1 MFRDG
6 KILWANEEAHRL
18 LSRPAG
24 ALIGI
29 RLDER
34 LMSDKGTQAVHDI
47 PVEVTSAVYVD
58 NVELRSLDA
67 SSLWVDMQIERVDDW
82 CVLCTFTKQAD
93 GSEVRFPDAGE
104 VLEAQHARQFRERI
118 RSGLVRNE
126 FLLVYQPKV
135 DMPSGTVLGVEALIR
150 WQHPERGFLL
160 PASFI
165 PSIEDHELVERLGDW
180 VIGEAMQQAAI
191 WRAEGLQTA
200 ISVNIS
206 PRHLLR
212 PDFVSRLACHL
223 NHFPQLPTGVLELEI
238 LETTA
243 IKDFDAVANFIRA
256 CSELGVPV
264 TLDDF
269 GTGYSS
275 LTYLRRLP
283 VTALKLDQSFVRG
296 MLDDHEDQ
304 AIVRGIL
311 VMAHGLGLK
320 AIAEGVESKA
330 HGDALMMLGC
340 TMGQGYGIA
349 KPLPADKIPEW
360 IANFERDPPWGRREG
375 V

>member
-1 MFRDG
+1 M
-6 KILWANEEAHRL
+6 
-18 LSRPAG
+18 
-24 ALIGI
+24 
-29 RLDER
+29 
-34 LMSDKGTQAVHDI
+34 
-47 PVEVTSAVYVD
+47 
-58 NVELRSLDA
+58 
-67 SSLWVDMQIERVDDW
+67 
-82 CVLCTFTKQAD
+82 
-93 GSEVRFPDAGE
+93 
-104 VLEAQHARQFRERI
+104 
-118 RSGLVRNE
+118 
-126 FLLVYQPKV
+126 
-135 DMPSGTVLGVEALIR
+135 
-150 WQHPERGFLL
+150 
-160 PASFI
+160 
-165 PSIEDHELVERLGDW
+165 
-180 VIGEAMQQAAI
+180 IGEAVKQVACWQAQ
-191 WRAEGLQTA
+191 GLQTA

-223 NHFPQLPTGVLELEI
+223 GRFPQLPSGMLELEI

-243 IKDFDAVANFIRA
+243 IRDFDAVANFIRA
-256 CSELGVPV
+256 CGALGVPV

-296 MLDDHEDQ
+296 MLDDHEDR

-330 HGDALMMLGC
+330 HGDALIVLGC
-340 TMGQGYGIA
+340 TLGQGCGIA

-360 IANFERDPPWGRREG
+360 IANFE
-375 V
+375 